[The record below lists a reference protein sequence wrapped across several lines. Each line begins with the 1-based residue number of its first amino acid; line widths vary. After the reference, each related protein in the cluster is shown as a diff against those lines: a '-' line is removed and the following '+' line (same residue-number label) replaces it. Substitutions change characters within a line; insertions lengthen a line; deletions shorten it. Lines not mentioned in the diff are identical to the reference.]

1 MRYDRK
7 IEQFFHSLA
16 NLKELAEKVLVDGV
30 TLTKV
35 ENNAKDTDLDKLY
48 KIGLSH
54 GQTYKQV
61 TTLLLRSIWE
71 LDNRQTA

>member
-1 MRYDRK
+1 MRFDNK
-7 IEQFFHSLA
+7 IETFFHSLA

-48 KIGLSH
+48 EIGVSH
-54 GQTYKQV
+54 GQTHKEV
-61 TTLLLRSIWE
+61 TTLLLRSVW
-71 LDNRQTA
+71 DKRQPV